1 MTGHLLDLVHDELT
15 LYVAF
20 PSGEAAD
27 ATALWIAATHA
38 QPCWEHAPR
47 LAVISPEKRCGKSRL
62 LDIIAATARSTLM
75 TVNISPAALVRSI
88 GADPPTLLLD
98 EADTVFGRKASDNHE
113 DLRGILNAGHQRRRP
128 YIRWDAQARQL
139 EECATFAMAAL
150 ASIGDLPDT
159 IMDRAVVIRMR
170 RRAANEKVSPY
181 RTRRDEPPLHQ
192 VRGSLSLWLADN
204 LDELAEAVPDLPVD
218 DREADTWEPLVAV
231 ADLAG
236 GDWPARARTAC
247 MVLTAED
254 PAEISV
260 GTRLLADLR
269 AVFNGHD
276 AMHGHDILA
285 RLYDIEDGPWVGWYG
300 RGLNARDLAVL
311 LRPYGVGPCNVK
323 LSGTNRNGYR
333 RDQLFEAWNRYLSP
347 TSPTAAT

>member
-1 MTGHLLDLVHDELT
+1 MTGHLLDALRDELAR
-15 LYVAF
+15 YVAF

-27 ATALWIAATHA
+27 AVTLWIAATHA
-38 QPCWEHAPR
+38 QPSWEHAPR

-62 LDIIAATARSTLM
+62 LDIIAATAHKSIV

-98 EADTVFGRKASDNHE
+98 EADTVFGRKATDNHE
-113 DLRGILNAGHQRRRP
+113 DLRGILNAGHQRGRP

-236 GDWPARARTAC
+236 GDWPERARLAC
-247 MVLTAED
+247 LALTGQAT
-254 PAEISV
+254 AEISR
-260 GTRLLADLR
+260 GTRLLADLWT
-269 AVFNGHD
+269 VFDDQDVMRGQ
-276 AMHGHDILA
+276 DILVK
-285 RLYDIEDGPWVGWYG
+285 LQEIEDAPWAAWYG
-300 RGLNARDLAVL
+300 RGLTARDLAVM
-311 LRPYGVGPCNVK
+311 LRPYGVGPVDVK
-323 LSGTNRNGYR
+323 VSGSAYKGYR
-333 RDQLFEAWNRYLSP
+333 RDQLHEVWVRYLRDLRD
-347 TSPTAAT
+347 